1 MFSAMIG
8 VMRIELTFLLFEK
21 VNPIVRVSCESNF
34 LQFTLFEKTDEP
46 VSCQFYS
53 LPFSQA
59 ALFFSRDGKIKI

>member
-21 VNPIVRVSCESNF
+21 VNPIELAVSPTFRNLLCSK
-34 LQFTLFEKTDEP
+34 KTDEP

>member
-1 MFSAMIG
+1 MIFSVFWKNHSLEG
-8 VMRIELTFLLFEK
+8 
-21 VNPIVRVSCESNF
+21 
-34 LQFTLFEKTDEP
+34 